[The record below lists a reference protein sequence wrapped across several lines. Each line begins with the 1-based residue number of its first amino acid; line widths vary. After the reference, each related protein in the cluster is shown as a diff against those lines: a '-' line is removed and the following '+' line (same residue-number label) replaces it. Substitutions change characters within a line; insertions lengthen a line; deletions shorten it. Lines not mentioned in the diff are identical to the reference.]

1 MSFSGFGLCGD
12 STAFQFSAV
21 RVPIPIVVV
30 LCLIVI
36 GGGWWW
42 WTRGRDFLAPPSEG
56 TLSRIRAEISSR
68 TANDDGSV
76 MEIDPAPTADP
87 RPAPAPPRLAEY
99 LELAR
104 DAPGKLVELAAD
116 LEAQGDFQR
125 ALLAHERMIDSTTV
139 TGDALA
145 SPLQAVRRLRAKV
158 PQWNARPEG
167 ALVITLHAGTGED
180 NAARIEPVIGR
191 LAAEMSRTSSGIL
204 SVRPRIHLGP
214 ARTHGDLP
222 PPVAIWLGGAG
233 DSSPTTLVRSLTMGG
248 DDDPETE
255 IALTI
260 LEILTDHLSQQQP
273 SLRIPPH
280 AAADDSG
287 GMFAERITRLA
298 WEMAGSTLNSP
309 DS

>member
-1 MSFSGFGLCGD
+1 M
-12 STAFQFSAV
+12 
-21 RVPIPIVVV
+21 RVPIPVVVV

-42 WTRGRDFLAPPSEG
+42 WTRDRDFLAPPSEE
-56 TLSRIRAEISSR
+56 TLSRIRAGISSR
-68 TANDDGSV
+68 TANGDGV
-76 MEIDPAPTADP
+76 REIDPAPAPDP
-87 RPAPAPPRLAEY
+87 RPAPAPPRLGEY

-104 DAPGKLVELAAD
+104 DSPGKLTELAAD

-191 LAAEMSRTSSGIL
+191 LAAEMSRASSGIL
-204 SVRPRIHLGP
+204 SVRPNIHLGP
-214 ARTHGDLP
+214 AGGHGDLP
-222 PPVAIWLGGAG
+222 PPVAIWLGGEA
-233 DSSPTTLVRSLTMGG
+233 DSSPATLVRSITLDG

-260 LEILTDHLSQQQP
+260 LEILADQLSKQS
-273 SLRIPPH
+273 SLRIPPPT
-280 AAADDSG
+280 AADDFGFS
-287 GMFAERITRLA
+287 FADRVTRLS
-298 WEMAGSTLNSP
+298 WETVGSTLDSP